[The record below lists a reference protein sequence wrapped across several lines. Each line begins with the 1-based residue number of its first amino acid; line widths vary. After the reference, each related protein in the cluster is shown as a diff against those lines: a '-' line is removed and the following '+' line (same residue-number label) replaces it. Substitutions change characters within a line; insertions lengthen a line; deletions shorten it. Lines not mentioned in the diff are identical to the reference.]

1 MRFQHRLTN
10 AETFRQTAA
19 LQTCFL
25 PHSSGIVSDVMGLT
39 EPNKI
44 QRMKEDMG
52 LKTVP
57 EKLAAL
63 RTLMR
68 DNKTDAYVV
77 MSADPH
83 MSEYL
88 PAYWQVRLWL
98 TGFTGSVGTLVVTQ
112 DFAGLWVDGR
122 YWVQAEKELAG
133 TGFVLQK
140 LTQEEH
146 STHVAWL
153 AKNLP
158 QDAVVGVDGRALS
171 IAQYQSLSLALAQKN
186 VRIDTEQDLI
196 SPIWQNRPDLPMR
209 VVHPMANGLNSLS
222 RAEKLHAIR
231 GAMQERGLSHHFVS
245 SVDDV
250 AWILNCRG
258 SDVECNPVF
267 LAHLYIGFAGCV
279 LFVQAAKIDADLKKA
294 FAADGI
300 SLQDYADS
308 GDYLRQL
315 STGGILMDAAK
326 VSVAHLLALPAQT
339 SHSPSTVPVIYD
351 INPSSLL
358 KACKSDSE
366 IAHVKNAMRKDGVA
380 LAHFFAWLEQ
390 ALEYKDDITE
400 LTIAEKLLEYRSQ
413 QLGFIG
419 ESFATIAGF
428 NENGALPH
436 YHATQQSFAKIEG
449 NGLLLIDSG
458 GQYEEGTTDITRMVA
473 IGELTAAQ
481 KRDCTLVLKAHIAL
495 AQAVFPEG
503 IAAPLLDALA
513 RQALWQQ
520 QLDYR
525 HGTGHGV
532 GFALNVH
539 EGPQIL
545 SYYAPCS
552 AYNKMRAGMITSNEP
567 GLYHEGQYGI
577 RIENLVVNRL
587 LPQTGA
593 YGDFLAFENLT
604 LCPIATQCL
613 DVTML
618 TANEKNWLN
627 AYHLQVRAALAGEL
641 SGAALDWLLRQTE
654 AVA

>member
-1 MRFQHRLTN
+1 
-10 AETFRQTAA
+10 
-19 LQTCFL
+19 
-25 PHSSGIVSDVMGLT
+25 MG
-39 EPNKI
+39 
-44 QRMKEDMG
+44 QQ
-52 LKTVP
+52 TVP

-63 RTLMR
+63 RALMSAE
-68 DNKTDAYVV
+68 NVDAYVV

-122 YWVQAEKELAG
+122 YWVQAEKELSG

-140 LTQEEH
+140 LTQDEH
-146 STHVAWL
+146 SSHVAWL

-158 QDAVVGVDGRALS
+158 QNAVIGVDGRALS
-171 IAQYQSLSLALAQKN
+171 IAQYQSLSQVLAQKN

-196 SPIWQNRPDLPMR
+196 SPIWQNRPDLPMKP
-209 VVHPMANGLNSLS
+209 VHSMVNGLNSLS
-222 RAEKLHAIR
+222 RAEKIHAIR
-231 GAMQERGLSHHFVS
+231 EQLQERGLNHHFVS
-245 SVDDV
+245 SVDDI

-267 LAHLYIGFAGCV
+267 LAHLYIGLEHCV

-294 FAADGI
+294 LAVDGI

-308 GDYLRQL
+308 VAFLKQL
-315 STGGILMDAAK
+315 GSGQILLDAAK
-326 VSVAHLLALPAQT
+326 VSVAHLLALPEEGNTGSEAVQ
-339 SHSPSTVPVIYD
+339 VVYD
-351 INPSSLL
+351 INPSTLL

-366 IAHVKNAMRKDGVA
+366 IDHVKNAMRKDGVA
-380 LAHFFAWLEQ
+380 LAYFFAWLEQ
-390 ALEYKDDITE
+390 ALEDNTAITE

-436 YHATQQSFAKIEG
+436 YHATEQGFSKIEG

-458 GQYEEGTTDITRMVA
+458 GQYEDGTTDITRMVA

-593 YGDFLAFENLT
+593 YGNFLAFENLT

-613 DVTML
+613 DLTML
-618 TANEKNWLN
+618 TVHEKDWLN
-627 AYHLQVRAALAGEL
+627 AYHEQVRAALADDL
-641 SGAALDWLLRQTE
+641 SGAALDWLLRQTQ

>member
-1 MRFQHRLTN
+1 
-10 AETFRQTAA
+10 
-19 LQTCFL
+19 
-25 PHSSGIVSDVMGLT
+25 MG
-39 EPNKI
+39 
-44 QRMKEDMG
+44 QQ
-52 LKTVP
+52 TVP

-63 RTLMR
+63 RALMR
-68 DNKTDAYVV
+68 DNKAAAYVV

-186 VRIDTEQDLI
+186 AHIDTEQDLI
-196 SPIWQNRPDLPMR
+196 SPIWQNRPDLPMKP
-209 VVHPMANGLNSLS
+209 VHPMANGLNSLS

-231 GAMQERGLSHHFVS
+231 EALQERGLSHHFVS

-267 LAHLYIGFAGCV
+267 LAHLYIGLAGCV

-294 FAADGI
+294 LAADGI

-308 GDYLRQL
+308 GAYLSQL
-315 STGGILMDAAK
+315 NAGGILMDAAK
-326 VSVAHLLALPAQT
+326 VSVAHLLALPAQS
-339 SHSPSTVPVIYD
+339 SHSPSSVSVTHD

-552 AYNKMRAGMITSNEP
+552 AYNTMRAGMITSNEP

-593 YGDFLAFENLT
+593 YGNFLAFENLT

-613 DVTML
+613 DLTML
-618 TANEKNWLN
+618 TVHEKDWLN
-627 AYHLQVRAALAGEL
+627 AYHEQVRAALADDL
-641 SGAALDWLLRQTE
+641 SGAALDWLLRQTQ

>member
-1 MRFQHRLTN
+1 
-10 AETFRQTAA
+10 
-19 LQTCFL
+19 
-25 PHSSGIVSDVMGLT
+25 
-39 EPNKI
+39 
-44 QRMKEDMG
+44 MG

-63 RTLMR
+63 RALMR

-98 TGFTGSVGTLVVTQ
+98 TGFTGSVGTLVITQ

-140 LTQEEH
+140 LTQEEQ

-153 AKNLP
+153 AKNLS

-171 IAQYQSLSLALAQKN
+171 IAQYQSLSLALKQKN

-209 VVHPMANGLNSLS
+209 VIHPMANGLNSLS

-267 LAHLYIGFAGCV
+267 LAHLYIGLAGCV

-390 ALEYKDDITE
+390 ALEHKDDITE

-436 YHATQQSFAKIEG
+436 YHATQQSFATITG

>member
-1 MRFQHRLTN
+1 
-10 AETFRQTAA
+10 
-19 LQTCFL
+19 
-25 PHSSGIVSDVMGLT
+25 
-39 EPNKI
+39 
-44 QRMKEDMG
+44 MG

-63 RTLMR
+63 RALMR

-98 TGFTGSVGTLVVTQ
+98 TGFTGSVGTLVITQ
-112 DFAGLWVDGR
+112 DFAGLWIDGR
-122 YWVQAEKELAG
+122 YWVQAEKELAN

-140 LTQEEH
+140 LTQEEQ

-153 AKNLP
+153 TKNLP

-171 IAQYQSLSLALAQKN
+171 IAQYQSLSQALAQKN

-209 VVHPMANGLNSLS
+209 PVHPMANGLNSLS

-231 GAMQERGLSHHFVS
+231 GEMHERGLSHHFVS

-267 LAHLYIGFAGCV
+267 LAHLYIGLAGCV

-294 FAADGI
+294 LTADGI

-308 GDYLRQL
+308 VTFLNQL
-315 STGGILMDAAK
+315 GSGQILLDAAK
-326 VSVAHLLALPAQT
+326 VSVAHLLALSEEGNTGSEAVQ
-339 SHSPSTVPVIYD
+339 VVYD
-351 INPSSLL
+351 INPSTLL

-366 IAHVKNAMRKDGVA
+366 IVHVKNAMRKDGVA

-390 ALEYKDDITE
+390 ALEEKDDITE

-436 YHATQQSFAKIEG
+436 YHATQQSFATITG

-473 IGELTAAQ
+473 VGELTAAQ

-567 GLYHEGQYGI
+567 GLYHEGHYGI

-587 LPQTGA
+587 LPQSGA

-613 DVTML
+613 DLDML
-618 TANEKNWLN
+618 SANEKGWLN

-641 SGAALDWLLRQTE
+641 SGAVLDWLLRQTE

>member
-1 MRFQHRLTN
+1 
-10 AETFRQTAA
+10 
-19 LQTCFL
+19 
-25 PHSSGIVSDVMGLT
+25 MG
-39 EPNKI
+39 
-44 QRMKEDMG
+44 QQ
-52 LKTVP
+52 TVP

-63 RTLMR
+63 RALMR

-88 PAYWQVRLWL
+88 PVYWQVRLWL
-98 TGFTGSVGTLVVTQ
+98 TGFTGSVGTLVISQ

-122 YWVQAEKELAG
+122 YWVQAEKELSG

-140 LTQEEH
+140 LTQDEH
-146 STHVAWL
+146 SSHVAWL

-158 QDAVVGVDGRALS
+158 QNAVIGVDGRALS
-171 IAQYQSLSLALAQKN
+171 IAQYQSLSQALARKN

-196 SPIWQNRPDLPMR
+196 SPIWQNRPDLPMKP
-209 VVHPMANGLNSLS
+209 VHSMVNGLNSLS
-222 RAEKLHAIR
+222 RAEKIHAIR
-231 GAMQERGLSHHFVS
+231 EQLQERGLNHHFVS
-245 SVDDV
+245 SVDDI

-267 LAHLYIGFAGCV
+267 LAHLYIGLEHCV
-279 LFVQAAKIDADLKKA
+279 LFVQAAKIDADLQQA
-294 FAADGI
+294 LAADGI

-308 GDYLRQL
+308 GVYLSQL
-315 STGGILMDAAK
+315 NGGNILMDAAK
-326 VSVAHLLALPAQT
+326 VSVAHLLALPTESNQG
-339 SHSPSTVPVIYD
+339 SVPVQVTQD

-390 ALEYKDDITE
+390 ALADNTAITE

-413 QLGFIG
+413 QAGFIG

-436 YHATQQSFAKIEG
+436 YHATEQSFSKIEG

-458 GQYEEGTTDITRMVA
+458 GQYEDGTTDITRMVA
-473 IGELTAAQ
+473 IGKLTAAQ

-532 GFALNVH
+532 GFTLNVH

-567 GLYHEGQYGI
+567 GLYHEGHYGI

-604 LCPIATQCL
+604 QCPIAIQCL
-613 DVTML
+613 DLEML
-618 TANEKNWLN
+618 TVNEKDWLN
-627 AYHLQVRAALAGEL
+627 AYHEQVREALAGDL
-641 SGAALDWLLRQTE
+641 SGAALDWLLRQTQ

>member
-1 MRFQHRLTN
+1 
-10 AETFRQTAA
+10 
-19 LQTCFL
+19 
-25 PHSSGIVSDVMGLT
+25 MG
-39 EPNKI
+39 
-44 QRMKEDMG
+44 QQ
-52 LKTVP
+52 TVP

-63 RTLMR
+63 RALMSAE
-68 DNKTDAYVV
+68 NVDAYVV

-122 YWVQAEKELAG
+122 YWVQAEKELSG

-140 LTQEEH
+140 LTQDEH
-146 STHVAWL
+146 SSHVAWL

-158 QDAVVGVDGRALS
+158 QNAVIGVDGRALS
-171 IAQYQSLSLALAQKN
+171 IAQYQSLSQVLAQKN

-196 SPIWQNRPDLPMR
+196 SPIWQNRPDLPMKP
-209 VVHPMANGLNSLS
+209 VHPMADGLNSLS
-222 RAEKLHAIR
+222 RAEKIHAIR
-231 GAMQERGLSHHFVS
+231 EQLHERGLNHHFVS
-245 SVDDV
+245 SVDDI

-267 LAHLYIGFAGCV
+267 LAHLYIGLEHCV

-294 FAADGI
+294 LAVDGI

-308 GDYLRQL
+308 VAFLKQL
-315 STGGILMDAAK
+315 GSGQILLDAAK
-326 VSVAHLLALPAQT
+326 VSVAHLLALPEEGNTGSEAVQ
-339 SHSPSTVPVIYD
+339 VVYD
-351 INPSSLL
+351 INPSTLL

-366 IAHVKNAMRKDGVA
+366 IDHVKNAMRKDGVA
-380 LAHFFAWLEQ
+380 LAYFFAWLEQ
-390 ALEYKDDITE
+390 ALEDNTAITE

-436 YHATQQSFAKIEG
+436 YHATEQGFSKIEG

-458 GQYEEGTTDITRMVA
+458 GQYEDGTTDITRMVA

-593 YGDFLAFENLT
+593 YGNFLAFENLT

-613 DVTML
+613 DLTML
-618 TANEKNWLN
+618 TVHEKDWLN
-627 AYHLQVRAALAGEL
+627 AYHEQVRAALADDL
-641 SGAALDWLLRQTE
+641 SGAALDWLLRQTQ

>member
-1 MRFQHRLTN
+1 MRFPHRLTN

-19 LQTCFL
+19 LQTCFS

-140 LTQEEH
+140 LTQDEQ

-267 LAHLYIGFAGCV
+267 LAHLYIGLAGCV

-618 TANEKNWLN
+618 TANEKKWLN